1 MLGACDSAIWLMSPT
16 TFFFFF
22 FFLETDLFKKIFII
36 YLVALGLS

>member
-22 FFLETDLFKKIFII
+22 FLETDLFKKIFII
-36 YLVALGLS
+36 YLGALGLS